1 MKRGIVWALGILVG
15 VGLQAESASLTVMLD
30 WFPNPDHVPLYVAQA
45 RGMFQEEGLSVVLQ
59 APADPND
66 PLKLAAAGKVDVAIS
81 YQPSLTFARNEGL
94 PLKAFG
100 VLVAQPLNTLMT
112 LKSTG
117 IQRVA
122 DLKGKRVGYSVSGFE
137 EALLSAMLKEAG
149 LSLKDVR
156 LVNVHFNLTPALL
169 SGQVDA
175 VVGAYRN
182 YESVVLERQGKTPV
196 LFPVE
201 EHGVPTYDELIFVA
215 SEKTLKEK
223 REALTKFVRAVQRAI
238 DWSRA
243 HPDSAYV
250 LYARANPDADP
261 EIDPEAFRRTLPT
274 FARTQHMDRQ
284 VWEGMT
290 RFLQASGLVS
300 ETLSVEGLYQN
311 LVEDQ
316 P

>member
-1 MKRGIVWALGILVG
+1 
-15 VGLQAESASLTVMLD
+15 MLD

-45 RGMFQEEGLSVVLQ
+45 RGMFAEEGLAVTLQ

-66 PLKLAAAGKVDVAIS
+66 PPKLAAAGKVDVAIS

-94 PLKAFG
+94 PLRAFG

-112 LKSTG
+112 LKGSG
-117 IQRVA
+117 IRSLA

-149 LSLKDVR
+149 LTLKDVR

-182 YESVVLERQGKTPV
+182 YESVVLEQQGKTPV
-196 LFPVE
+196 MFPVE
-201 EHGVPTYDELIFVA
+201 AHGVPTYYELIFVA
-215 SEKTLKEK
+215 SETTLQKK
-223 REALTKFVRAVQRAI
+223 REVLRRFVRAVQRAI

-243 HPDSAYV
+243 HPDSAYA

-261 EIDPEAFRRTLPT
+261 KIDPEAFRRTLPT
-274 FARTQHMDRQ
+274 FARSQRMDPG
-284 VWEGMT
+284 VWARFT
-290 RFLQASGLVS
+290 RFLQASGLVAD
-300 ETLSVEGLYQN
+300 TLTVEGLYLN
-311 LVEDQ
+311 LGEEQ